1 MRSTVDIGFSWGN
14 GLETGVSSVHD
25 QGNAKPAF
33 TLIEVLVVIG
43 VIGVLIAILVPS
55 LSTARNQSRSTLCQ
69 TNLRTLGQA
78 WGMYADESQDIMVPA
93 RWPRHT
99 AGGFAN
105 EANWYP
111 VSTGLKYRPR
121 WPVLMQKYVG
131 VPALLK
137 PLTYRDRQNYDS
149 KIYVCPSAADWTD
162 ERNSAYGYNYQFLGS
177 LRVSADRPR
186 KLAQRSRIR
195 NTSKTVVIADS
206 MGSAAAFPTRERLPY
221 ENAKREEQR
230 RGNYGWLIDPP
241 RLDAK
246 SSRAG
251 GPRSK
256 RSAPDPRHR
265 DRVNV
270 VFADDHGEL
279 LSLHDLGYGV
289 KPDGLIV
296 DSGLGA
302 DNRLFSGTGEDMS
315 PP

>member
-1 MRSTVDIGFSWGN
+1 MDM
-14 GLETGVSSVHD
+14 
-25 QGNAKPAF
+25 QGNSKRGF

-43 VIGVLIAILVPS
+43 IIGALVAILIPS
-55 LSTARNQSRSTLCQ
+55 LSSARNQSRSTLCQ

-78 WGMYADESQDIMVPA
+78 WGLYSDENQDTMVPGRLP
-93 RWPRHT
+93 RWKG
-99 AGGFAN
+99 GGFAN
-105 EANWYP
+105 PENHYT

-121 WPVLMQKYVG
+121 WPVLMQPYVG
-131 VPALLK
+131 APALLK

-149 KIYVCPSAADWTD
+149 PVYVCPSAADWTD

-177 LRVSADRPR
+177 HRVSGDKLR

-206 MGSAAAFPTRERLPY
+206 MGSAAAFPSRQRLPY
-221 ENAKREEQR
+221 ENAAREEHR

-241 RLDAK
+241 RLEPS

-251 GPRSK
+251 GSGSK

-265 DRVNV
+265 DRANV
-270 VFADDHGEL
+270 VFVDDHAEL

-289 KPDGLIV
+289 KPDGLVV
-296 DSGLGA
+296 DSGLEA
-302 DNRLFSGTGEDMS
+302 NNRLFSGTGEDTS

>member
-1 MRSTVDIGFSWGN
+1 MQSTFNMRFEKGYSRK
-14 GLETGVSSVHD
+14 TGVSPVNNQRNSPR
-25 QGNAKPAF
+25 GF

-43 VIGVLIAILVPS
+43 IIGVLIAILVPS
-55 LSTARNQSRSTLCQ
+55 LSTARNQSRSALCQ
-69 TNLRTLGQA
+69 TNLRTLGQG

-105 EANWYP
+105 EANWYS

-131 VPALLK
+131 VPALMK

-149 KIYVCPSAADWTD
+149 KVYVCPSAADWTD

-177 LRVSADRPR
+177 LRVSGDRPR

-195 NTSKTVVIADS
+195 NTGKTVVIADS

-265 DRVNV
+265 DRVNA
-270 VFADDHGEL
+270 VFADDHAEL

-289 KPDGLIV
+289 KPDGLVV
-296 DSGLGA
+296 DRGLEA
-302 DNRLFSGTGEDMS
+302 NNRLFSGTGEDS
-315 PP
+315 DPP

>member
-1 MRSTVDIGFSWGN
+1 MD
-14 GLETGVSSVHD
+14 D
-25 QGNAKPAF
+25 QKNLRAGF
-33 TLIEVLVVIG
+33 TLIKVLVVIG
-43 VIGVLIAILVPS
+43 IIGVLIAILVPS
-55 LSTARNQSRSTLCQ
+55 LSSARNQSRSTLCQ
-69 TNLRTLGQA
+69 TNLRTLGQG
-78 WGMYADESQDIMVPA
+78 WGMYSDENLDIMLPS
-93 RWPRHT
+93 RLPRHS

-105 EANWYP
+105 PANHYT

-131 VPALLK
+131 APALLK

-149 KIYVCPSAADWTD
+149 PVYVCPSASDWTD
-162 ERNSAYGYNYQFLGS
+162 ERNAAYGYNYQFLGNP
-177 LRVSADRPR
+177 RVAADRLR
-186 KLAQRSRIR
+186 QLAQRSRIR

-206 MGSAAAFPTRERLPY
+206 MGSAAAFPTRQRLPY
-221 ENAKREEQR
+221 SNAGREEHR

-241 RLDAK
+241 RLEAK

-265 DRVNV
+265 DRVNA
-270 VFADDHGEL
+270 VFADDHAEL

-289 KPDGLIV
+289 QPDGLVV
-296 DSGLGA
+296 DSGREA
-302 DNRLFSGTGEDMS
+302 NNRLFSGTGEDMS